1 MSPSLPELTSSP
13 LREYFCLA
21 DGQTAALVTTAGSCH
36 YWCAPGFDGPLRLAQ
51 VLDWQRGGS
60 VGVGPRLEIPAR
72 ASWQQDSTILTISW
86 GDRATMRCGLL
97 DDGAGGSALC
107 WILRGQPGLQVNLD
121 LRSPTAG
128 GAAAWM
134 VDEGG
139 ARVAPG
145 GPEDGPQG
153 PLAVVTSAPI
163 RPAGSPHMRLPMEGL
178 VVWMGLPQAKGGLPP
193 RLARARAEGAVAA
206 AELAMAESAA
216 SDRAWLAAL
225 RGGPSLASLQE
236 RAPRWA
242 TDAIARS
249 LLTIRSLQDRR
260 SGLVVASPL
269 TSIPQWPGSER
280 AWDYRYAWLRDCAD
294 AGLALARGG
303 AFEQARGIALGLAR
317 VMRADPAT
325 SAPVTRLNG
334 QAMPPEHRLD
344 YLDGYTG
351 AAVRIG
357 NAAAGQAQV
366 DTLGEVA
373 RFAEVLDRGDGCPQ
387 PLLGLVGDL
396 ASGAARGWQLPDHGI
411 WEVRG
416 ARRHYVHSKVLAW
429 SALDSALRLAQ
440 RGRVDA
446 QSAGQWAQA
455 RSAVAEAIRSHGT
468 NAAGQLTMAFD
479 DPSADS
485 STVAAYVVGYL
496 PVGGGGAAATL
507 DFVAGELQHGFLLA
521 RHHPERDGI
530 AAPCSPF
537 LFPSLWAVIAE
548 ARLGRRTAAVAR
560 LRAILD
566 LAGPAGQ
573 LSEVAD
579 PGSMTMLGNYP
590 QGQSHAA
597 VVEAIA
603 ELWGAAGPTPA
614 V

>member
-1 MSPSLPELTSSP
+1 MNQSHAAPASLP

-21 DGQTAALVTTAGSCH
+21 DGRTAALLTITGRCD
-36 YWCAPGFDGPLRLAQ
+36 YWCAPGFDGPLRLAR
-51 VLDWQRGGS
+51 VLDAKRGGS
-60 VGVGPRLEIPAR
+60 VGVVPRLDAPAN
-72 ASWQQDSTILTISW
+72 ASWERGSTILRISW

-107 WILRGQPGLQVNLD
+107 WLLRGDPGLEVELA
-121 LRSPTAG
+121 LRSATAG
-128 GAAAWM
+128 GAAAWV

-145 GPEDGPQG
+145 GPKDGPRG
-153 PLAVVTSAPI
+153 PLAVVASQPI
-163 RPAGSPHMRLPMEGL
+163 TLDGGGQLQLTGEGL
-178 VVWMGLPQAKGGLPP
+178 AIWMGLPQPDGRLPS
-193 RLARARAEGAVAA
+193 RLAQAGIEGAVAA
-206 AELAMAESAA
+206 AEFALDEAA
-216 SDRAWLAAL
+216 ATERAWIAGLLA
-225 RGGPSLASLQE
+225 RPPLASLRE
-236 RAPRWA
+236 EAPQWA
-242 TDAIARS
+242 AEALSRS

-294 AGLALARGG
+294 AGIALARVG
-303 AFEQARGIALGLAR
+303 AVEQARGIAMGLAR
-317 VMRADPAT
+317 AMRADPST
-325 SAPVTRLNG
+325 TAPVTRLDG
-334 QAMPPEHRLD
+334 EALPPEHLLN
-344 YLDGYTG
+344 YLEGYTG

-373 RFAEVLDRGDGCPQ
+373 RFAEALDRSDSCPQ
-387 PLLGLVGDL
+387 PLLELVADL
-396 ASGAARGWQLPDHGI
+396 ACGAVRGWQMPDHGI

-416 ARRHYVHSKVLAW
+416 VPRHYVHSKLLAW
-429 SALDSALRLAQ
+429 GALESALRLAG
-440 RGRVDA
+440 RGRIEA
-446 QSAGQWAQA
+446 SAAWEWAKA
-455 RSAVAEAIRSHGT
+455 RTAIAAAIRTLGT
-468 NAAGQLTMAFD
+468 GEAGQLTMAFD

-485 STVAAYVVGYL
+485 STLAAYLIGYL
-496 PVGGGGAAATL
+496 TGPDAAATL
-507 DFVAGELQHGFLLA
+507 DFVTAHLQEGFLLA

-530 AAPCSPF
+530 PAPCAPF
-537 LFPSLWAVIAE
+537 LFPSLWAVIGE
-548 ARLGRRTAAVAR
+548 ARLGRRRAAISR

-579 PGSMTMLGNYP
+579 PGSGLMLGNYP
-590 QGQSHAA
+590 QVQSHAA
-597 VVEAIA
+597 VVEAIL
-603 ELWGAAGPTPA
+603 ELWGAAEHAPG